1 MIAKSSVPHPCE
13 PSSYLI
19 ASGVL
24 YTILNFWGVFS
35 MLKINHHRLKLPLD
49 YNAPSAEI
57 EVYAKELYYSENK
70 SADML
75 IYLQHFRADNIVKDC
90 EAFRAYLIGRKKC
103 YLLGQSY
110 GGFTALTYLSFYPDA
125 LKGVFIT
132 GGLPPLPS
140 YSVTEIYQRLLQN
153 TVKVNET
160 FYRQIIHTQL
170 YNKIIQVF
178 DILKQQ
184 PYLLPDGAINMT
196 APFEYWI
203 FIWW

>member
-1 MIAKSSVPHPCE
+1 
-13 PSSYLI
+13 
-19 ASGVL
+19 
-24 YTILNFWGVFS
+24 
-35 MLKINHHRLKLPLD
+35 
-49 YNAPSAEI
+49 
-57 EVYAKELYYSENK
+57 
-70 SADML
+70 ML
-75 IYLQHFRADNIVKDC
+75 IYLQGGPGFESVVDYEGIAWAKYLLKFYKLLLIGSRGTGNSTLIDVISGIKHQNMGAYLQHFRADNIVKDC

-103 YLLGQSY
+103 YLLDQSY

-153 TVKVNET
+153 TVKVNEA

-184 PYLLPDGAINMT
+184 PYLLPDGGN
-196 APFEYWI
+196 
-203 FIWW
+203 